1 MSRNSPESATASAM
15 GMKKPVVTRFAPS
28 PTGFLHIGGARTA
41 LFNWLFARHHGGKFL
56 LRIEDTDR
64 ARSTDAAV
72 DAIFDG
78 LRWLGLDGD
87 EPAVFQFART
97 PRHAEVANA
106 LLDAGHAYRCYATQE
121 ELADLREQQRAAKQ
135 PMRYDGRWRDRD
147 PSEAPQ
153 GAPYVIRIKA
163 PREGETVIEDAVQGR
178 VVVRDAELDDMILL
192 RSDGTPTYML
202 AVVVDDKD
210 MGVTHVIRG
219 DDHLNNAFRQLTII
233 RAMAKIEGGW
243 DEPVYAHIPLIHGS
257 DGAKLSK
264 RHGALG
270 VDAYRDEMGML
281 PEALI
286 NYLLRLGW
294 GHGDEEMI
302 SRERAVELF
311 DITGVGRSP
320 SRFDIK
326 KLENLNGH
334 YLREADD
341 ARLAGLVAPRVAARL
356 GLAQLPDHADAL
368 LTVAMPS
375 LKPRAK
381 TLNEIAEGAEF
392 LFKSCPLDFDDK
404 ALALLD
410 DSARALLGKTA
421 DALSP
426 VQCWTAEAIE
436 EAIRRV
442 AEDAGLGLGKIAQPL
457 RAALTGRTVSPG
469 IFDVLFLLGK
479 EESLGRLADVGHAS
493 VG

>member
-1 MSRNSPESATASAM
+1 MN
-15 GMKKPVVTRFAPS
+15 KQVVTRFAPS

-56 LRIEDTDR
+56 LRVEDTDR

-72 DAIFDG
+72 AAIFDG
-78 LRWLGLDGD
+78 LDWLGLLGD
-87 EPAVFQFART
+87 EEPVFQFART
-97 PRHAEVANA
+97 ARHAEVAHQ
-106 LLDAGHAYRCYATQE
+106 LLAQGDAYKCFATPE
-121 ELADLREQQRAAKQ
+121 ELAALREAQRAARQ
-135 PMRYDGRWRDRD
+135 PMRYDGRWRDRAPD
-147 PSEAPQ
+147 EAPA
-153 GAPYVIRIKA
+153 GAPFVIRLKA
-163 PREGETVIEDAVQGR
+163 PREGETVIDDAVQGR
-178 VVVRDAELDDMILL
+178 VVVQNAELDDMILL

-202 AVVVDDKD
+202 AVVVDDHD

-219 DDHLNNAFRQLTII
+219 DDHLNNAFRQLGII
-233 RAMAKIEGGW
+233 KAMGW
-243 DEPVYAHIPLIHGS
+243 DEPVYAHIPLIHGA

-281 PEALI
+281 PEAVL

-294 GHGDEEMI
+294 GHGDEETI
-302 SRERAVELF
+302 SRDRAVELF
-311 DITGVGRSP
+311 DIDGVGRSP
-320 SRFDIK
+320 SRFDFK

-341 ARLAGLVAPRVAARL
+341 ARLAALVSPRIGQRL
-356 GLAQLPDHADAL
+356 GTQLSDEDMAL
-368 LTVAMPS
+368 LETAMPQ

-381 TLNEIAEGAEF
+381 TLNEIAEGGEF
-392 LFKSCPLDFDDK
+392 LFKNCPLDFDEK
-404 ALALLD
+404 ASALLD
-410 DSARALLGKTA
+410 DSARALLAKTA

-426 VQCWTAEAIE
+426 VQSWTVEAIE
-436 EAIRRV
+436 DVIRRV
-442 AEDAGLGLGKIAQPL
+442 AEDAGLGLGKVAQPL

-479 EESLGRLADVGHAS
+479 EESLGRLNDVGHAS

>member
-1 MSRNSPESATASAM
+1 MSAASLT
-15 GMKKPVVTRFAPS
+15 KPVVTRFAPS

-64 ARSTDAAV
+64 ARSTQAAV

-78 LRWLGLDGD
+78 LNWLGLDGD
-87 EPAVFQFART
+87 EPPVFQFART
-97 PRHAEVANA
+97 PRHAEVAHQ
-106 LLDAGHAYRCYATQE
+106 LLAQGDAYKCFATPE
-121 ELADLREQQRAAKQ
+121 ELAELREAQRAAKQ
-135 PMRYDGRWRDRD
+135 PLRYDGRWRNRSPDEGGD
-147 PSEAPQ
+147 KS
-153 GAPYVIRIKA
+153 YVIRLKA
-163 PREGETVIEDAVQGR
+163 PRDGETAIEDAVQGR
-178 VVVRDAELDDMILL
+178 VVVQNAELDDMILL

-202 AVVVDDKD
+202 AVVVDDHD

-219 DDHLNNAFRQLTII
+219 DDHLNNAFRQLGIM
-233 RAMAKIEGGW
+233 RAMGW
-243 DEPVYAHIPLIHGS
+243 DEPVYAHIPLIHGA

-281 PEALI
+281 PEAVL

-294 GHGDEEMI
+294 GHGDEEII
-302 SRERAVELF
+302 SRDRAIELF
-311 DITGVGRSP
+311 DIGGVGRSP
-320 SRFDIK
+320 SRFDFK
-326 KLENLNGH
+326 KLENVNAH

-341 ARLAGLVAPRVAARL
+341 ARLAALVAPRVAARL
-356 GLAQLPDHADAL
+356 GLAQLPDGADATL
-368 LTVAMPS
+368 AAAMPS

-392 LFKSCPLDFDDK
+392 LFKNCPLDFDEK

-426 VQCWTAEAIE
+426 VHPWTVEAIE

-442 AEDAGLGLGKIAQPL
+442 AEDAGLGLGKVAQPL

-479 EESLGRLADVGHAS
+479 EESLNRLADAAHVS